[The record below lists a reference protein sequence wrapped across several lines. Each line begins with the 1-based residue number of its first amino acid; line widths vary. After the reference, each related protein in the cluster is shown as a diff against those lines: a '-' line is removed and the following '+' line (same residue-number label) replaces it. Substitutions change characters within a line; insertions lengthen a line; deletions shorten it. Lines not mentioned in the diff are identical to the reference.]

1 MSANIDVFSPRRPS
15 TLKTELDKRVEALE
29 QDVTDMAVL
38 LHDFLQR
45 EEIRYPTG
53 DNDNR
58 TLN

>member
-1 MSANIDVFSPRRPS
+1 MSANKGAGTHTGQEKI
-15 TLKTELDKRVEALE
+15 DKRVEALE
-29 QDVTDMAVL
+29 QDVTEITVL